1 MHVGE
6 AKRRNWAVPT
16 LPASSKPTGKHT
28 QLVDLIL
35 YWNDPTEEKA
45 EPNTVDMESMFLLT
59 GPNGGGKSSMLR
71 SVCAAALLVM
81 CGLMVPAREASVPQL
96 DAIMLRMMSTDSPAD
111 SKSSFQMEMSEVRT
125 ILAEATDR
133 SLVLVDEVCR
143 GTDVEKGSFIAASV
157 VEALD
162 YICCIGILSTHLH
175 NLLDMELQT
184 NGKKGFLSR
193 LCRGQKNFAWHEGGQ
208 FGPWPVV

>member
-1 MHVGE
+1 LLAAVGE
-6 AKRRNWAVPT
+6 FGTCNVV
-16 LPASSKPTGKHT
+16 
-28 QLVDLIL
+28 LVL
-35 YWNDPTEEKA
+35 K
-45 EPNTVDMESMFLLT
+45 V
-59 GPNGGGKSSMLR
+59 G
-71 SVCAAALLVM
+71 
-81 CGLMVPAREASVPQL
+81 
-96 DAIMLRMMSTDSPAD
+96 
-111 SKSSFQMEMSEVRT
+111 SFRVLKYCVLWIQEMSEVRT